1 MSVKKIII
9 NGIVVLLFFGLCI
22 QTFGQEVNKTED
34 EYFSLLRREVAR
46 VILRHPREADS
57 VKYFAYSFQITFG
70 DSIEIRFSEETPKS
84 ILDKYEV
91 FNPEESLRKFMEEK
105 GIQFDSEK
113 TVLYTILH
121 IWDDKKEREDNFS
134 VVFEKMYDKGW
145 NFPPSKEVRV
155 EVPIVTYLKGI
166 RT

>member
-1 MSVKKIII
+1 MSVKRIII
-9 NGIVVLLFFGLCI
+9 NGILVLLFFGLCI

-57 VKYFAYSFQITFG
+57 VNYVAYSFQITYG
-70 DSIEIRFSEETPKS
+70 DSITVQFSEETPKS

-91 FNPEESLRKFMEEK
+91 FNPEESLRKFIEEK
-105 GIQFDSEK
+105 GIQFDSDK

-121 IWDDKKEREDNFS
+121 IWDDGKEREDNLS
-134 VVFEKMYDKGW
+134 EVFEKMYDQGW
-145 NFPPSKEVRV
+145 NFPTSKEVRM
-155 EVPIVTYLKGI
+155 EVPIVTLLKGV
-166 RT
+166 RY